1 MEDTQYLQMETE
13 QQKLQEIT
21 SYEAKEYVFFFP
33 ERSSEKG
40 FHLPLNIPY
49 NK

>member
-1 MEDTQYLQMETE
+1 MEDTQYLQMKTD

-21 SYEAKEYVFFFP
+21 SYKAKEYVFFFP
-33 ERSSEKG
+33 ECSSKKG
-40 FHLPLNIPY
+40 FHLPLNRPY